1 MPFFKTPA
9 AADLLGVGY
18 WRLIGLIR
26 SRRLAP
32 PQKDSSGD
40 YLWTPEDI
48 ERARQAFVARTLK
61 REPPP
66 YEPAAPCHGETS
78 AAIDTRSAS

>member
-1 MPFFKTPA
+1 MAFLKTPA

-18 WRLIGLIR
+18 WRLIGLLR
-26 SRRLAP
+26 SKRLAP

-48 ERARQAFVARTLK
+48 ERARQALAGRHVAGDKSNDEAR
-61 REPPP
+61 
-66 YEPAAPCHGETS
+66 
-78 AAIDTRSAS
+78 